1 MKGSIRWVRTGA
13 VIVLSIGGIVVLLIW
28 LAGGFHEKIEPGPA
42 RVGLRPLGG
51 APTVTVEQVTVPLSE
66 EAVGTVQAAHETEVG
81 AKIMARVLAVHLQ
94 AGQHV
99 EKDQVL
105 IELGQSDLEARTSQ
119 ARAAVAAAKAA
130 LDQAQTNYDRI
141 VRLREEDSA
150 SELEFTT
157 ATNELN
163 AAKANHEQAGS
174 ALREAEAVLEY
185 ATISAPLDGVVIDKT
200 VDVGDM
206 VKPGQTV
213 LRMYDQLQL
222 VATVRES
229 LATRLEVGQQL
240 PVTLEALKLRCHGTI
255 SEIVPEAD
263 VLSRAFY
270 VKVTGPCPP
279 GVIPGMFGRLHIPVG
294 ERQELQIPGAAI
306 RRVGQV
312 PYVYRVVGD
321 AQVERAFIQIA
332 GEHNGQ
338 VAVASGLSAGDR
350 IVADPQMLKVD
361 YEGRGE

>member
-1 MKGSIRWVRTGA
+1 MKSWVRTGVVVLLSVG
-13 VIVLSIGGIVVLLIW
+13 VIIVLLIW
-28 LAGGFHEKIEPGPA
+28 LAGGFHEKIQPGSA
-42 RVGLRPLGG
+42 RVGMQPLGD
-51 APTVTVEQVTVPLSE
+51 ATTVTVEHVTVPLVE

-81 AKIMARVLAVHLQ
+81 AKIMARVTTVTFQ

-99 EKDQVL
+99 QKDQVL
-105 IELGQSDLEARTSQ
+105 IELDKTDLEARLSQ
-119 ARAAVAAAKAA
+119 AQAAVNAAKAA
-130 LDQAQTNYDRI
+130 LDQTRSDYDRI
-141 VRLREEDSA
+141 ARLRTQNSA
-150 SELEFTT
+150 SEREFTT
-157 ATNELN
+157 ATNEL
-163 AAKANHEQAGS
+163 AAAEANHEQAVS

-185 ATISAPLDGVVIDKT
+185 ATIRAPLDGVVIDKA

-213 LRMYDQLQL
+213 LRLYDQLQL

-240 PVTLEALKLRCHGTI
+240 PVTLEALDLHCAGTI

-263 VLSRAFY
+263 VLSRAFH

-279 GVIPGMFGRLHIPVG
+279 GVIPGMFGRLHIPLG
-294 ERQELQIPGAAI
+294 ERRELQIPRSSV

-312 PYVYRVVGD
+312 AYVYRVVD
-321 AQVERAFIQIA
+321 DTLVERAFIQIA
-332 GEHNGQ
+332 DENDDH

-350 IVADPQMLKVD
+350 IVARPGSPKAN
-361 YEGRGE
+361 

>member
-1 MKGSIRWVRTGA
+1 MRSWVRWVRTGA
-13 VIVLSIGGIVVLLIW
+13 VIVLSVGGIVVLLIW
-28 LAGGFHEKIEPGPA
+28 LGGGFHERIEPGPTQ
-42 RVGLRPLGG
+42 VGMHLLGR
-51 APTVTVEQVTVPLSE
+51 APTVAVESVTVPLSE

-81 AKIMARVLAVHLQ
+81 AKIMARVLAVHFQ

-99 EKDQVL
+99 EKGQVL
-105 IELGQSDLEARTSQ
+105 VELGRSDLEARLSQ
-119 ARAAVAAAKAA
+119 AQAAVDAARAA

-141 VRLREEDSA
+141 ARLRMQDSA

-157 ATNELN
+157 ATNELS
-163 AAKANHEQAGS
+163 AAKANHERARS
-174 ALREAEAVLEY
+174 ALREAEVVREY
-185 ATISAPLDGVVIDKT
+185 ATIRSPLDGVVIDKA

-213 LRMYDQLQL
+213 LRLYDQLQL

-229 LATRLEVGQQL
+229 LATRLQIGQQL
-240 PVTLEALKLRCHGTI
+240 PVTLEALDLRCEGTI

-279 GVIPGMFGRLHIPVG
+279 GVIPGMFGRLHIPIG
-294 ERQELQIPGAAI
+294 ERQELQIPRAAV
-306 RRVGQV
+306 RRVGQI

-321 AQVERAFIQIA
+321 TQVERAFIQVA
-332 GEHNGQ
+332 REHNDQ

-350 IVADPQMLKVD
+350 IVADPNMLKD
-361 YEGRGE
+361 KNEK